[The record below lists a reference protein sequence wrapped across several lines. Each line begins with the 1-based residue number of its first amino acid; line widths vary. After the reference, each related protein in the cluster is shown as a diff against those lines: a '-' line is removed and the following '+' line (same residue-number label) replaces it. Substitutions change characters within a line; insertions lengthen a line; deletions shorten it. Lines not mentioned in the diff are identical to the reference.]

1 MKRIARIAG
10 LLAAVTLVA
19 GCTNARISRG
29 FTSGAIGCTSDEI
42 TIYNETATG
51 PMGSMHA
58 WEAECRGKHFVCSY
72 HETSGVHCTE
82 ALAGTTPEPRLP
94 TEPNELRARIEA
106 LREGEGAMSP
116 SLQEDAT
123 SWLERN
129 QAATDADS
137 VEIMVDLCS
146 LMSDRG
152 SKPFAARL
160 AAIERGAASK
170 DVRAGCRDAR
180 EEVEDMD

>member
-1 MKRIARIAG
+1 MKRIAQIVG
-10 LLAAVTLVA
+10 LLAVVVIAA
-19 GCTNARISRG
+19 SCTNARISRG

-82 ALAGTTPEPRLP
+82 AMAGTTPEPRLP

-106 LREGEGAMSP
+106 LSEGEGAMSP

-123 SWLERN
+123 AWLERN
-129 QAATDADS
+129 QAATDAGS

-180 EEVEDMD
+180 EDVEDMD